1 MNILSIIIR
10 NKILFLIIIITLVKL
25 YISVFYYGLQ
35 PSQFAPDEIVYAEL
49 NKWVLLGGKPADFLL
64 FGGDLFFTSL
74 SFNIPT
80 IGFIALGVPQILAI
94 RLTANL
100 YSLLSILLIYKTF
113 IEIKSDKLKFASN
126 KYFERFMNLLIVIYL
141 LLPSHFIWATLGIRE
156 STNEFWLIFTFYIC
170 YQIFK
175 DKNRTINYI
184 YLFLCIQFLYFSRPQ
199 IGYLVVFVMICLG
212 LIVILRER
220 RAFLLISVLGSWFT
234 IAILN
239 LLISN
244 IYVNDSKNLIG
255 GIIKQ
260 SGKITSPITK
270 QLISPVDSLTKIT
283 KIQKAR
289 MQDANTAVDVIL
301 CPRIL
306 PTDSIICK
314 IYQTPKLSINYIS
327 RPIFIVDKLETTTQK
342 YAATENLFWILITIY
357 VFVLSI
363 MTIKYINQ
371 NFYFKIGLLL
381 YIILFIVLSGLYE
394 GNYGTAFR
402 HKSLLLPIFLILI
415 MILQIDLAQQRTTK
429 KLKKYLQ

>member
-1 MNILSIIIR
+1 
-10 NKILFLIIIITLVKL
+10 
-25 YISVFYYGLQ
+25 LQ

-49 NKWVLLGGKPADFLL
+49 NKWVLLGGKPADFPL

-113 IEIKSDKLKFASN
+113 IEIKSDKSKFASN

-175 DKNRTINYI
+175 DRNRTINYI

-199 IGYLVVFVMICLG
+199 VGYLVIFVMICLG
-212 LIVILRER
+212 LVVILRER
-220 RAFLLISVLGSWFT
+220 RTFLLISVLGSWFT

-239 LLISN
+239 VWISN
-244 IYVNDSKNLIG
+244 TYLNDSISLSGRITNQASEFSRQ
-255 GIIKQ
+255 II
-260 SGKITSPITK
+260 SPIGT
-270 QLISPVDSLTKIT
+270 LTQIQN
-283 KIQKAR
+283 IQKAR
-289 MQDANTAVDVIL
+289 MQYANTSIDVIL

-314 IYQTPKLSINYIS
+314 VYQTPKLSINYIS
-327 RPIFIVDKLETTTQK
+327 RPFFIVDQLETTTQK

-363 MTIKYINQ
+363 MTIKVFNQ
-371 NFYFKIGLLL
+371 NFYFKLGLLL
-381 YIILFIVLSGLYE
+381 YIILFIILSGLYE